1 MKNVFTVLAAFC
13 CFLSTQAQLQKIKV
27 LELKEISAAS
37 VDRLG
42 NFYFVLPSG
51 TMQKYDPDGILM
63 DESSPILLPL
73 ALIEPWNPLK
83 VFTYSAQTRHY
94 KYWDHHLAL
103 LEDKLLEPSL
113 SINPILVCPANE
125 NNKAWV
131 IDAADFSLKRVDLI
145 NHKIEVDVVLPA
157 DWVNENTNLVFVR
170 EYQNR
175 IFILDKDQGIHMLS
189 KLGIPITT
197 IDVKGLNFFNFL
209 GEELCYKKGNDIYLL
224 DLFTGATRKVAS
236 LTEEESVQ
244 ATIITDERIVVVTN
258 ENIQFYYFKDS
269 VNSKN

>member
-1 MKNVFTVLAAFC
+1 MKNMFTILTAFC
-13 CFLSTQAQLQKIKV
+13 IFFSSQAQLQKIKV
-27 LELKEISAAS
+27 LELKNISVAS

-51 TMQKYDPDGILM
+51 IMQKYDLDGILL
-63 DESSPILLPL
+63 DESSPTLLPL
-73 ALIEPWNPLK
+73 TLVEPWNPLK

-94 KYWDHHLAL
+94 KYWDHHLVE
-103 LEDKLLEPSL
+103 LENNPLEPSL

-131 IDAADFSLKRVDLI
+131 LDSADYSLKRVDLI
-145 NHKIEVDVVLPA
+145 NHKIEVDVILPA
-157 DWVNENTNLVFVR
+157 DWINENTNLVFMR

-175 IFILDKDQGIHMLS
+175 IFILDKDKGIHMLN
-189 KLGIPITT
+189 KLGIPIMT
-197 IDVKGLNFFNFL
+197 IDIKGLNFFNFL

-236 LTEEESVQ
+236 IPVEESVQ
-244 ATIITDERIVVVTN
+244 ATIITDERIVVLTK